1 MEELV
6 VLEAEL
12 HKKEQVVQETRHLL
26 HQAKAIKEV
35 MVIQRVVLV
44 VAAVELAL

>member
-1 MEELV
+1 MEKPV

-26 HQAKAIKEV
+26 HQAKEVMEV
-35 MVIQRVVLV
+35 MVIQRVVLAAV
-44 VAAVELAL
+44 VVELAL